1 MTIRVLQEDGR
12 KAICKLEVL
21 KSDFEVAKQN
31 WALTT
36 SSSMEAQ
43 QLAALHLVHVH
54 VAAAAAVAS
63 LPESVREAYIL
74 LFDAIYGEGS
84 FDKEEEHAWDF

>member
-1 MTIRVLQEDGR
+1 
-12 KAICKLEVL
+12 
-21 KSDFEVAKQN
+21 
-31 WALTT
+31 
-36 SSSMEAQ
+36 MEAQ